1 MRSVRIWLSGKPDSY
16 SGSLE
21 GNIKEERNK
30 KGNGGI
36 LGFEFAF
43 LVIAII
49 ASIILLK
56 RRNQK

>member
-30 KGNGGI
+30 K
-36 LGFEFAF
+36 ETAEY
-43 LVIAII
+43 
-49 ASIILLK
+49 
-56 RRNQK
+56 